1 MTRDKKFIN
10 ITSSFTTFSLLCCF
24 VRYEGDWVD
33 GRRQGKGQYVCKQSG
48 SKYEVKAKYS
58 CDIKTFHG
66 ANDFQ
71 PNRANTAMIR
81 RRDRA
86 STAGAMVTGM
96 RESGRR
102 DSDMATGSMYGRIK
116 MKSMTHDTWSLSGD
130 NPFTLLRY
138 LSFVESIY
146 HCYLSNTKTAQRKHD
161 IQHCT
166 QKMHL

>member
-1 MTRDKKFIN
+1 M
-10 ITSSFTTFSLLCCF
+10 
-24 VRYEGDWVD
+24 D

-116 MKSMTHDTWSLSGD
+116 MKSMTHDTWSLSGG

-138 LSFVESIY
+138 LSFVESFIAIFQIQKQLKENMTFNIAPKKCIY
-146 HCYLSNTKTAQRKHD
+146 NKHRNKHNYTLYVFLAQG
-161 IQHCT
+161 I
-166 QKMHL
+166 